1 MGMKKY
7 NVEQLIQEALH
18 NEWVGKTIHYDY
30 YLDTNKIMVSD
41 EVEPKHNLLVSNVKV
56 ETILGKHH
64 VYFQGYDIFTTK
76 EESKWVEVISFFRN
90 TF

>member
-1 MGMKKY
+1 MGKKKY
-7 NVEQLIQEALH
+7 NVEQMIQEALH

-41 EVEPKHNLLVSNVKV
+41 VEPKRNACVINVKV

-64 VYFQGYDIFTTK
+64 IQFQLQSNFDK
-76 EESKWVEVISFFRN
+76 EDTAWIEVISFFRN